1 MNAPI
6 YRETHLGEE
15 SERTASAWKMSA
27 LIDALATTD
36 DPEVIVEFEERL
48 SETYGE
54 FGQWAVR
61 LIDRANDLEA
71 TISSIDAEITRL
83 RALKAQREARA
94 ERLRGAIV
102 RYMSETACTE
112 LFTDLYTVKLRKNP
126 PAVEITD
133 EAIIPAAYRKVVV
146 KETESIDK
154 KAIAEAIKNGALVD
168 GATIVTRYRL
178 DVK

>member
-6 YRETHLGEE
+6 YRETHLGDAT
-15 SERTASAWKMSA
+15 ERTSAAWKMAA
-27 LIDALATTD
+27 LIDAIATTD

-48 SETYGE
+48 SETYGD
-54 FGQWAVR
+54 FGEWAVK
-61 LIDRANDLEA
+61 LLDRANDVEA
-71 TISSIDAEITRL
+71 TVGSIDAEITRL

-126 PAVEITD
+126 PSVEITD
-133 EAIIPAAYRKVVV
+133 EAIIPAAYRKIVV
-146 KETESIDK
+146 KETETIDK
-154 KAIAEAIKNGALVD
+154 KAIAEALKHGNLVD
-168 GATIVTRYRL
+168 GANLVTRFRL
-178 DVK
+178 EVK

>member
-6 YRETHLGEE
+6 YRETHAGDAT
-15 SERTASAWKMSA
+15 ERTSAGWKMAA
-27 LIDALATTD
+27 LIDAIATTD

-48 SETYGE
+48 SETYGD
-54 FGQWAVR
+54 FGEWAVK
-61 LIDRANDLEA
+61 LLDRANDVEA
-71 TISSIDAEITRL
+71 TVGSIDAEITRL

-126 PAVEITD
+126 PSVEITD

-146 KETESIDK
+146 KETETIDK
-154 KAIAEAIKNGALVD
+154 KAIAEALKHGNLVD
-168 GATIVTRYRL
+168 GANLVTRFRL
-178 DVK
+178 EVK

>member
-6 YRETHLGEE
+6 YRETHAGDAT
-15 SERTASAWKMSA
+15 ERTSAAWKMAA
-27 LIDALATTD
+27 LIDAMATTD

-48 SETYGE
+48 SETYGD
-54 FGQWAVR
+54 FGQWAVK
-61 LIDRANDLEA
+61 LLDRANDVEA
-71 TISSIDAEITRL
+71 TVGSIDAEITRL

-126 PAVEITD
+126 PSVEITD

-146 KETESIDK
+146 KETETIDK
-154 KAIAEAIKNGALVD
+154 KAIAEALKHGNLVD
-168 GATIVTRYRL
+168 GANLVTRFRL
-178 DVK
+178 EVK